1 MVGRHPLAAASTTQP
16 ILSISSG
23 ESDFYGA
30 VRTACRL
37 LGLQSLMR
45 DIGWDAEARLGTDSL
60 AAKGMASRRGA
71 GTVRHIHCPALWLQQ
86 AISRRR
92 LSIEKAVGAQLSP
105 DIGTKAS
112 IPAPKL
118 WELLGRFGVFKG
130 TSTSTARLQVSTKNA
145 DV

>member
-1 MVGRHPLAAASTTQP
+1 M
-16 ILSISSG
+16 
-23 ESDFYGA
+23 A
-30 VRTACRL
+30 VRAACRL
-37 LGLQSLMR
+37 LGLQSLMK
-45 DIGWDAEARLGTDSL
+45 DIGWIADAKLRTDSS

-92 LSIEKAVGAQLSP
+92 LTIEKTAGATLSA

-118 WELLGRFGVFKG
+118 WELLNRFGVFRE
-130 TSTSTARLQVSTKNA
+130 TSTSAARLKVSTKNA
-145 DV
+145 EQ